1 MGRPLGPASI
11 AAAGSTPVVSFGCR
25 GEVKNIGHSAS
36 HCDRR
41 HLCTGDS
48 YTPSSLFSAMDS
60 PYFERVGRGHTS
72 TPPKRAF
79 GGSNPSALISPAE
92 ALCWAAYSATSTV
105 RPPSAKALGNILR
118 KRAAGVRLSR
128 DTLPDRY
135 QGQCYCARGDR
146 GLTPRLYAHPSE
158 ESGGLSNRGRQR
170 GPYSGPEVSHWN
182 RHTFHVR
189 GTPSRR

>member
-25 GEVKNIGHSAS
+25 GEVNNIGHSES

-92 ALCWAAYSATSTV
+92 TLCWAAFSATSTV

-118 KRAAGVRLSR
+118 KRAVRRKALTRLPARPFVGGVLHH
-128 DTLPDRY
+128 
-135 QGQCYCARGDR
+135 RGDR
-146 GLTPRLYAHPSE
+146 GLTPRLNAHPSE
-158 ESGGLSNRGRQR
+158 VSGGLSNRGRQR
-170 GPYSGPEVSHWN
+170 GP
-182 RHTFHVR
+182 
-189 GTPSRR
+189 